1 MKPSADNHPNKEY
14 LKTKVMTASPEQ
26 LQLMLYDGAIRFC
39 EQARTA
45 IENKEIEKSYT
56 LILRAEN
63 IVMELCNGM
72 KNDVAPDI
80 CANMKRLYLFCYERL
95 VEANMKRVLPPLDE
109 ALQVLR
115 HMRETWMLLMEKLHQ
130 EKSQQAVEI
139 PSAIPIP
146 SPSGDQREPAELRL
160 GAVINFQG

>member
-1 MKPSADNHPNKEY
+1 MPTPDNNPNKEY

-39 EQARTA
+39 EQARGA
-45 IENKEIEKSYT
+45 IEAKEIEKSHN
-56 LILRAEN
+56 LIMRAEN

-72 KNDVAPDI
+72 KSDVAPDI

-95 VEANMKRVLPPLDE
+95 IDANMKKNSDALDE
-109 ALQVLR
+109 ALRILR

-130 EKSQQAVEI
+130 EKSQVVEI

-146 SPSGDQREPAELRL
+146 SPSGDHREPAELRL